1 MTDAADPHPDP
12 GLPASFGAAVAR
24 GALGRCPRCGEAPL
38 FARFIRPVA
47 HCPECGQDWRFQRAD
62 DLPAYLSILITG
74 HLLAPV
80 IILLIA
86 EYDMGPGLAAA
97 IILPLAVIMLIAL
110 LQPAKGAV
118 IALQWWHGM
127 HGFVRERRQP
137 AAPPAAG

>member
-1 MTDAADPHPDP
+1 MTPSAPALPDQR
-12 GLPASFGAAVAR
+12 LPATFGAAIWR
-24 GALGRCPRCGEAPL
+24 GATGRCPRCGEGAL
-38 FARFIRPVA
+38 FARFIRPFT
-47 HCPECGQDWRFQRAD
+47 HCPECGQDWSFQRAD

-86 EYDMGPGLAAA
+86 EYEFGPGLAAA
-97 IILPLAVIMLIAL
+97 IILPLAVIMLIGL
-110 LQPAKGAV
+110 LQPAKGVV